1 MMRGS
6 AFIAAALITMLAGQD
21 QARSN
26 PQDNDHCDHD
36 GDHDGDH
43 DHDGGGGH
51 GGNNG
56 NGGHHGSWWN
66 RGHQQFAA
74 VFELA
79 SKVSLLQTGDSSWT
93 LTKTATVDATA
104 KTVAWNI
111 AATKNA
117 TTGGHLVVDGFLDV
131 INLGTGPATLGNIV
145 INLQAKQNNH
155 WVTISSDVADATQ
168 GNDATTA
175 HVVGANTTEG
185 SSTFTENA
193 ASGSL
198 SFLDRRFNTIF
209 SLVPEFMLGS
219 GDHLPLLFSASYDNN
234 LLHLATNLNVR
245 FEVIVTF
252 GNHPLGGPAHTDENV
267 DINGNGIIDDD
278 EHKVRSIADVF
289 SRKIPAQQA
298 ANATLALSDTAADV
312 SAQGTVTYTAPVVNL
327 NATTGTVKVNYDA
340 GTNGGTITNCVH
352 GTGTGITDPVG
363 SFTFTAVMP
372 LSLTTCTTATIAA
385 PPVCTPG
392 APGCGWHDGDEIS
405 FSQSTWG
412 SKPPIGPPGT
422 IVLAPNP
429 PYGQNFDFVY
439 PAGITLGLPPP
450 GKRVLFDTGDAL
462 IAYMPQPGP
471 PAAFDSNMLDPG
483 GPGQSTSSGVFGGQL
498 AAMYLN
504 IDFAD
509 AGFTH
514 GTAATAYGDLHVCGL
529 TATPALN
536 GLTIRDLRPIMNTAI
551 GGGTTTYSIAELSAL
566 LMLVNGAFEGGF
578 ATTFAQDHLVNGVCP

>member
-6 AFIAAALITMLAGQD
+6 AFTAAALITMLAGQD

-26 PQDNDHCDHD
+26 PQNDDHCDHD
-36 GDHDGDH
+36 GDR
-43 DHDGGGGH
+43 DGGG
-51 GGNNG
+51 NSG

-66 RGHQQFAA
+66 GGHQQFAA

-93 LTKTATVDATA
+93 LTKTAAVDPTA
-104 KTVAWNI
+104 KTVTWNI
-111 AATKNA
+111 AVTKGS
-117 TTGGHLVVDGFLDV
+117 TSGGHLVVDGFLDV

-145 INLQAKQNNH
+145 VNLQAKQNNH

-168 GNDATTA
+168 GDAATTA
-175 HVVGANTTEG
+175 HVVGADTTEG
-185 SSTFTENA
+185 LSSFTENA

-209 SLVPEFMLGS
+209 SLVPEFLLGS

-234 LLHLATNLNVR
+234 LLHLATNTNVR

-252 GNHPLGGPAHTDENV
+252 GNHPLGGPTHTDENV
-267 DINGNGIIDDD
+267 DINGNGIIDPD

-289 SRKIPAQQA
+289 RQKIPAQQN

-312 SAQGTVTYTAPVVNL
+312 SAHGTVTYTAPVVNL

-340 GTNGGTITNCVH
+340 GTSGGTITNCVH

-385 PPVCTPG
+385 PVVCTPG
-392 APGCGWHDGDEIS
+392 APGCGWHDGDEVS
-405 FSQSTWG
+405 FSQNTWG
-412 SKPPIGPPGT
+412 AKPPIQPPGT

-429 PYGQNFDFVY
+429 NGGQNFDFIY
-439 PAGITLGLPPP
+439 PAGLTLGLQPPYR
-450 GKRVLFDTGDAL
+450 RVIFDSGDAV
-462 IAYMPQPGP
+462 ITYMPQPGS
-471 PAAFDSNMLDPG
+471 PAAFDNNLLDPG
-483 GPGQSTSSGVFGGQL
+483 GPGQSTSAGVFGGQV
-498 AAMYLN
+498 AAMFLN

-509 AGFTH
+509 AGFTR
-514 GTAATAYGDLHVCGL
+514 GTAATAYGDLRVCGL
-529 TATPALN
+529 TTTPGLN
-536 GLTIRDLRPIMNTAI
+536 GTTIRDLRTVMNTAV
-551 GGGTTTYSIAELSAL
+551 GGGATAYSIPDLSAL

-578 ATTFAQDHLVNGVCP
+578 VTTFAQDHIVNGACP